1 VEVQKL
7 GIPQPPTKWWL
18 VGIHCV
24 SVTINKLYIFFPYD
38 VVVTW
43 AHYFPQK
50 TLICTFCTHFF
61 HQVEKFVK
69 ENIIFVEMQY
79 LFVYHIL
86 EYLLCLF
93 FFSFSNFGNPLLTVI
108 VSHYNFYVVWKWF
121 CLVVTLKGVIDLE
134 IIQG

>member
-86 EYLLCLF
+86 EYLFCLF
-93 FFSFSNFGNPLLTVI
+93 FSSFQT
-108 VSHYNFYVVWKWF
+108 
-121 CLVVTLKGVIDLE
+121 LE
-134 IIQG
+134 IHFWWLLFCTIISMLFESGFVLLSHWKV

>member
-50 TLICTFCTHFF
+50 TLICTFCTQFF

-86 EYLLCLF
+86 EYL
-93 FFSFSNFGNPLLTVI
+93 
-108 VSHYNFYVVWKWF
+108 F
-121 CLVVTLKGVIDLE
+121 CLCFSSFQTLE
-134 IIQG
+134 IHFWRLLFCTIISMLFESGFVLLSHWKV